1 MFIMVV
7 DLDRLGQR
15 MLEFRKSLGYSQK
28 VVAEK
33 TGIGRS
39 FISHIEAGSQRPS
52 FEVIN
57 KLLNSFNISID
68 WLLTGRGQMLLIEE
82 NNILNKL
89 QKQHIEMFTE
99 LNKLPNEKQIVAT
112 KLLQQI
118 LELMH

>member
-1 MFIMVV
+1 MVV
-7 DLDRLGQR
+7 DLDGLGQR
-15 MLEFRKSLGYSQK
+15 LLEFRKSIGYSQK

-57 KLLNSFNISID
+57 KLLNSYNISID

-82 NNILNKL
+82 DNILNKL
-89 QKQHIEMFTE
+89 NKQHIDMFVE
-99 LNKLPNEKQIVAT
+99 LNKLPEDKQLIAT
-112 KLLQQI
+112 KLLQEL
-118 LELMH
+118 LELMN